1 MFVSGV
7 LAGIIV
13 QMTSPGVPGGG
24 DWEYGC
30 MALLGEL
37 TPDVEPVVCGD
48 EVGAFHGIT
57 IGNSLSFRIGI
68 MLCKPHADEIMA
80 AQLIDSTK
88 PSGV

>member
-13 QMTSPGVPGGG
+13 QMTNVLIPGGG
-24 DWEYGC
+24 DWEHVC

-37 TPDVEPVVCGD
+37 APDVEPVVCGD

-57 IGNSLSFRIGI
+57 MGNSLSFRIGI